1 MTGRQRKKLA
11 ARSKGGEFQTRRK
24 KRRVYFCCICSELDI
39 ENMYEFLLNDK
50 EKLYDPKKG
59 NWTFQVHADV
69 LRMYRTSTASEGYV
83 DEKIGVSEKDL
94 SMGVD
99 SSIAVDMKDKIELD
113 TATRIGVSGTQEVFI
128 YEFGSIVLW
137 GFSRGEEEGI
147 IKLIRKFAVK
157 GTVKEYEFGDCED
170 DMAFVTSPSVN
181 RISIGNDV
189 ITLPDETLAKQ
200 RLAVS
205 YAIAQSTVLSLFESR
220 IEKKME
226 EYKYIPETL
235 AAVGSVHL
243 EQTQLGKMIG
253 EIFVIRHDVNLHS
266 DILDT
271 PDFFWE
277 EDQFEPE
284 YKMVMRYLEM
294 DGRVEVVNKR
304 LDLLRELLDVLQE
317 QMENKHAVTLEWI
330 VIWLI
335 VVEIVIEV
343 VSIVGQVSGLWN
355 VGR

>member
-1 MTGRQRKKLA
+1 M
-11 ARSKGGEFQTRRK
+11 
-24 KRRVYFCCICSELDI
+24 
-39 ENMYEFLLNDK
+39 
-50 EKLYDPKKG
+50 
-59 NWTFQVHADV
+59 
-69 LRMYRTSTASEGYV
+69 
-83 DEKIGVSEKDL
+83 
-94 SMGVD
+94 
-99 SSIAVDMKDKIELD
+99 
-113 TATRIGVSGTQEVFI
+113 
-128 YEFGSIVLW
+128 
-137 GFSRGEEEGI
+137 
-147 IKLIRKFAVK
+147 
-157 GTVKEYEFGDCED
+157 ED
-170 DMAFVTSPSVN
+170 
-181 RISIGNDV
+181 
-189 ITLPDETLAKQ
+189 
-200 RLAVS
+200 
-205 YAIAQSTVLSLFESR
+205 
-220 IEKKME
+220 
-226 EYKYIPETL
+226 YKYIPETL

-277 EDQFEPE
+277 EDKFEPE

-317 QMENKHAVTLEWI
+317 QMEEKHAVTLEWI

-343 VSIVGQVSGLWN
+343 VSIVGQVSGLWS